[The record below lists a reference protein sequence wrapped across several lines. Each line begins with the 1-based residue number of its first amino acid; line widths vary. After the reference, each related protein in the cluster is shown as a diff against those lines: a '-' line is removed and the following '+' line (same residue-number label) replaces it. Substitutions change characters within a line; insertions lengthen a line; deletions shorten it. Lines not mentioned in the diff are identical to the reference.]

1 MRIGKMGLMSGVAVF
16 AMVTAA
22 GAQTL
27 SNAELSSRLQA
38 VEEQLAAQQERAM
51 ADRTRLSTLEQ
62 GYNSA
67 VWNFDNGRANF
78 ASGDGR
84 FTLAIRARM
93 QADFAGFSQDAPGSH
108 PAGFAGP
115 TDLASGAVMRRAYF
129 GIEGRAYQDFWYE
142 LRFNAGGS
150 DGGLNSACTSTTTL
164 GTPPG
169 GTATSTC

>member
-1 MRIGKMGLMSGVAVF
+1 MRMGKMGLMSGVAVL

-38 VEEQLAAQQERAM
+38 VEEQLAAQQDRAM

-67 VWNFDNGRANF
+67 VWNFDNGRASF

-93 QADFAGFSQDAPGSH
+93 QADFASYNQDSTH
-108 PAGFAGP
+108 SIGFAGP
-115 TDLASGAVMRRAYF
+115 SDLSSGAVMRRAYF
-129 GIEGRAYQDFWYE
+129 GIEGRA
-142 LRFNAGGS
+142 
-150 DGGLNSACTSTTTL
+150 
-164 GTPPG
+164 
-169 GTATSTC
+169 